1 MIMSQTHILNFFPGS
16 IYSGRIL
23 KTLGFFASR
32 QKNGYVSNPQ
42 IWLNRLYFK
51 VSNSKEKNC
60 LTIDTRDINKIG
72 PRKFS
77 TFAENGEIQTYFY
90 NRNKSDV
97 YSDSYLAKHVVSLRN
112 IKFFTEKTD
121 FNCFD
126 PLYKSFEFN
135 QKILNLN
142 LSESE
147 EHSKSDKEVIKKN
160 NGGFSKYRTE
170 SKDTVF
176 GKRRGTTTR
185 RTDNRKKTK
194 FMPKNC
200 Q

>member
-1 MIMSQTHILNFFPGS
+1 MSQTHILNFFPGS

-51 VSNSKEKNC
+51 ISNSKEKNC
-60 LTIDTRDINKIG
+60 FTIDTRDINEIG
-72 PRKFS
+72 PGKFR
-77 TFAENGEIQTYFY
+77 TFAENGEVQTCFY

-97 YSDSYLAKHVVSLRN
+97 YFDSYLAKRVVSLKN
-112 IKFFTEKTD
+112 IKIFIEKTN

-126 PLYKSFEFN
+126 PLYKSFEFD
-135 QKILNLN
+135 QKISNLN
-142 LSESE
+142 LPESE
-147 EHSKSDKEVIKKN
+147 EHSKSGKESIKKIMEDFQNIEQSQKIPFLESDKEQQPEEQII
-160 NGGFSKYRTE
+160 E
-170 SKDTVF
+170 
-176 GKRRGTTTR
+176 
-185 RTDNRKKTK
+185 KKTK
-194 FMPKNC
+194 FMRKNC

>member
-112 IKFFTEKTD
+112 IKFFIEKTN

-126 PLYKSFEFN
+126 PLY
-135 QKILNLN
+135 IN